1 MCAAPRRAIV
11 GRMQPAARRLD
22 LRTLRAAAVDESGA
36 VVPLPF
42 LTAGTLVWPWE
53 HVHRV
58 LHEWRAWIRGAGH
71 VVASSARVVREP
83 CRAPVVAID
92 LAVAGDREAAA
103 ERLAALRRLEPA
115 ADTVCIGPPTTLRP
129 AIDRVPAGMAPI
141 TAHVRLRELPAAA
154 VDAFALAAGPGSRS
168 ELLAAELHH
177 LGGAYA
183 LAAVGAARDAEQA
196 VRVRIGLDDLVRR
209 LEPWV

>member
-1 MCAAPRRAIV
+1 MHPS
-11 GRMQPAARRLD
+11 ARRLD
-22 LRTLRAAAVDESGA
+22 LRTLRAAAVTESGA

-58 LHEWRAWIRGAGH
+58 LHEWRLWIGGAGG
-71 VVASSARVVREP
+71 VVTSSARVLRTP
-83 CRAPVVAID
+83 RRAPVVAID
-92 LAVAGDREAAA
+92 VAIAGESDAAA
-103 ERLAALRRLEPA
+103 DRLAALRRLEPA
-115 ADTVCIGPPTTLRP
+115 ADTVRIGPPTTLRP
-129 AIDRVPAGMAPI
+129 AIERVPAGMAPI
-141 TAHVRLRELPAAA
+141 TAHLRLRELPALAI
-154 VDAFALAAGPGSRS
+154 DAFTAAAGPDSRS

-183 LAAVGAARDAEQA
+183 LAAVGAARDAEEA

-209 LEPWV
+209 LAPWA